1 MYKILLVDD
10 EILVRDAIRENIDW
24 KSLDCEL
31 VGDCENGRQA
41 VEFVQS
47 HKVDVVLTDIC
58 MPYMDGMELSEFL
71 HDNYPDILI
80 VIFSGFGEFEYA
92 KKAIRYNV
100 SEYMLKPVTAMEL
113 TKVLRNMKEK
123 LDSRKKEQKKM
134 ESLSQTSKDYHK
146 NVDVIRSK
154 ALETLVNCTR
164 DVQVSLLELKKLGI
178 SFDCSSYRVAVF
190 DMDTYSEMYQVD
202 MHKQQESALMSFVLF
217 NISNEIVTRENAGV
231 AYQEGS
237 NRVCIIF
244 TGCRSR
250 EFGDKIHSI
259 CQEIQQKVK
268 EVIGIETSIG
278 IGSWVRSPQELV
290 YSYKLAEKAIGY
302 RYLLGGSLLFDMD
315 TYSEMYQVDMHKQ
328 QESALMSFV
337 LFNIGNEI
345 VTRENAGVAYQEGS
359 NRVCI
364 IFTGCR
370 SREFGDKIHSICQE
384 IQQKVKE
391 VIGIETS
398 IGIGS
403 WVRSPQELVY
413 SYKLAE
419 KAIGYRYLLGGSLLL
434 DMEEKKTDNSINL
447 IKSLETLTEEI
458 KVGNRQKVTE
468 ILEQIE
474 HEIKG
479 ALVEKSYACIYLQQ
493 VIRAIG
499 NTCQSLSDD
508 PEKIIAQR
516 EKLLKEVSQ
525 AKTFDKAVTLVKEY
539 AEGVF
544 ESLQDLNSSSGQRQ
558 GMMAMDYI
566 RKNYMDPDL
575 SLNSICSYLNIS
587 TSYFSTIFK
596 EMTGETF
603 IESLTRIRMEKAKEL
618 LENTTLKNYE
628 IAEKV
633 GFSDPHYFGIS
644 FKKMTGK
651 TPTEYAREKRR

>member
-178 SFDCSSYRVAVF
+178 SFDCSSYRVAV
-190 DMDTYSEMYQVD
+190 
-202 MHKQQESALMSFVLF
+202 
-217 NISNEIVTRENAGV
+217 
-231 AYQEGS
+231 
-237 NRVCIIF
+237 
-244 TGCRSR
+244 
-250 EFGDKIHSI
+250 
-259 CQEIQQKVK
+259 
-268 EVIGIETSIG
+268 
-278 IGSWVRSPQELV
+278 
-290 YSYKLAEKAIGY
+290 
-302 RYLLGGSLLFDMD
+302 FDMD

-603 IESLTRIRMEKAKEL
+603 IESLTRIRMEKAREL
-618 LENTTLKNYE
+618 LENTTLNMDVSEDLARRIINQQNLLLSFSQSVSVLKTRELTQTRIQRALLHIVLNIHTAPTQTPFARVLGFRRESSELLSQIKKHSQIPLITKLADAQNLLDSEGNQILSETVFSSNLYE
-628 IAEKV
+628 KLLCL
-633 GFSDPHYFGIS
+633 
-644 FKKMTGK
+644 KTGRK
-651 TPTEYAREKRR
+651 FCHESQKQLIIL